1 MEGDILMSSTPEYD
15 WPACV
20 PLGVF
25 DEANRMLNILSEY
38 LLFLED
44 E

>member
-1 MEGDILMSSTPEYD
+1 MAGALMSSTPEYD
-15 WPACV
+15 RPACV
-20 PLGVF
+20 SQEVF
-25 DEANRMLNILSEY
+25 DEANRMLNIVSDQ

>member
-1 MEGDILMSSTPEYD
+1 MEGALMRSTPEYD
-15 WPACV
+15 RRACV
-20 PLGVF
+20 PPEVF
-25 DEANRMLNILSEY
+25 DEANRMLNILSDP

>member
-1 MEGDILMSSTPEYD
+1 MEGALMRSTQEYD
-15 WPACV
+15 RRACV
-20 PLGVF
+20 PPEVL
-25 DEANRMLNILSEY
+25 DETYRMLNILSEP